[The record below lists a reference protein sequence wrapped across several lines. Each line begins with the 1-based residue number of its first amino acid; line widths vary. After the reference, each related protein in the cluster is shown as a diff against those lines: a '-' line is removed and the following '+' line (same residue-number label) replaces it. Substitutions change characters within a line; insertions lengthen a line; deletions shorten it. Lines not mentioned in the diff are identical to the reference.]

1 MKSFQMRS
9 YYLAPLLVLAMVA
22 CAKRDNDFAKKA
34 AEAKAAAEQ
43 LKAGTQKPTASPVPS
58 PGASPATAAEDS
70 DVTDPAAS
78 TTDPDAQ
85 KAEDAAKSD
94 DKMKA
99 DAKSY
104 EGDLTTQKSCDNHIS
119 SSPEENENA
128 IEMRN
133 ILTSEEGT
141 YVLQSGEL
149 FLEQQDADSD
159 KPSNQINA
167 IATPWTLAADQDKA
181 EGKNLQVTCHSVD
194 ISEKSKQKVSGVLAL
209 PYDINAK
216 TGFAK
221 HIRRDQITLSATEKT
236 VKSNIYVYKK
246 AAEGFDVGAYVA
258 NPNSTND
265 SVKTV
270 VTMKRV
276 KNSTDFKLIIK
287 TKTTSATG
295 VSTKTVLGTYSLKK

>member
-43 LKAGTQKPTASPVPS
+43 LKAGTQKPAASPVPS
-58 PGASPATAAEDS
+58 PGASPATAADGSE
-70 DVTDPAAS
+70 VTDPAAS
-78 TTDPDAQ
+78 TTDPD
-85 KAEDAAKSD
+85 
-94 DKMKA
+94 DKKKA

-119 SSPEENENA
+119 SSPEENESA

-149 FLEQQDADSD
+149 FLEQQDTDSD

-236 VKSNIYVYKK
+236 VKSNIYTYKK

-258 NPNSTND
+258 NPNSAND